1 MEQEFYYYNIWE
13 VLDCTPYSS
22 ENNFSKFY
30 SRLNNP
36 TRFFKDYEEH
46 KDVWDLLLEPLML
59 RWSDERCILHIST
72 REYTWQE
79 LDSSSFRTKLLQP
92 ILVKLGLVMYNK
104 VREYDILNTVL
115 YKESFDT
122 KANSTSSS
130 VNRVNDTPNAIG
142 NYSSDEY
149 TSNISQ
155 STNTNETSAS
165 TNEYETYDIISSRVR
180 TLQQEIIDQMKEFEI
195 WI

>member
-1 MEQEFYYYNIWE
+1 MEKYYYNIWE
-13 VLDCTPYSS
+13 ILDCTPYSS

-30 SRLNNP
+30 SKINDP
-36 TRFFKDYEEH
+36 KRFFPNYEEH
-46 KDVWDLLLEPLML
+46 KETWDMLLLPLMN
-59 RWSDERCILHIST
+59 RWNDTRCILHVSNK
-72 REYTWQE
+72 EYSWQE
-79 LDSSSFRTKLLQP
+79 LDSSSFRTQLLQP
-92 ILVKLGLVMYNK
+92 ILIKLGLVMYNK
-104 VREYDILNTVL
+104 VREYDLLNTVI
-115 YKESFDT
+115 YKDKFDT
-122 KANSTSSS
+122 VANNKSSS

-165 TNEYETYDIISSRVR
+165 TNEYETYDIISTRLRV
-180 TLQQEIIDQMKEFEI
+180 LQEEIIHEMREFEI